1 MMDVFV
7 PLRQEIDCRDQVE
20 KIVGRHRK
28 PVADSPPQLMSTRA
42 TKEALFDGFAQVARA
57 LSNGRRAEIVDVLA
71 NGERSVESLAAVV
84 HQSIANTSQHLQ
96 ILRNAG
102 LVASRRNG
110 TFIHYRLAS
119 PEVVGFWR
127 SLQTIARESRGEVER
142 LVHEY
147 LGDEGDDIEELTKE
161 ELWQRIKR
169 KDKLVVLDVRPQ
181 EEYEA
186 GHLPG
191 AVSIPLDELKKRIKE
206 LPKSKQIVAYCRGPL
221 CALAPEATRYL
232 KSKGYRVKRL
242 VEGAP
247 DWEAAGLPLSRDNEQ

>member
-1 MMDVFV
+1 
-7 PLRQEIDCRDQVE
+7 
-20 KIVGRHRK
+20 
-28 PVADSPPQLMSTRA
+28 MSSRA
-42 TKEALFDGFAQVARA
+42 TKEALFDGFAQVAKA

-71 NGERSVESLAAVV
+71 NGERSVESLAGEV

-96 ILRNAG
+96 VLKNAG

-110 TFIHYRLAS
+110 TFVYYRLAS

-127 SLQTIARESRGEVER
+127 ALQAIARDSRGEVEK

-147 LGDEGDDIEELTKE
+147 LGDDEIEELTKE
-161 ELWQRIKR
+161 ELSQRLKS
-169 KDKLVVLDVRPQ
+169 KDRLVVLDVRPN
-181 EEYEA
+181 EEYAA
-186 GHLPG
+186 GHIPG
-191 AVSIPLDELKKRIKE
+191 AVSIPLEELKKRVKE
-206 LPKSKQIVAYCRGPL
+206 LPKSKQIIAYCRGPL

-247 DWEAAGLPLSRDNEQ
+247 DWEAAGMPLSRSEDI